1 MSELVYQ
8 RIRENPAY
16 AQLLRSRSRL
26 SWTLSA
32 VVLALFY
39 GLILVIAFNPG
50 MTGQPVAEGSM
61 VTMGVVMILT
71 LFVLFWG
78 LVAWY
83 VKRANGQ
90 FDDLTRQIVHQ
101 ASRAATEARQ

>member
-16 AQLLRSRSRL
+16 TQLLQTRSRL

-39 GLILVIAFNPG
+39 GLILVIAFNPK

-61 VTMGVVMILT
+61 VTVGVVMILT

-78 LVAWY
+78 LTAWY
-83 VKRANGQ
+83 VNRANGR
-90 FDDLTRQIVHQ
+90 FDDLTRQIVAQ
-101 ASRAATEARQ
+101 ATKEAR